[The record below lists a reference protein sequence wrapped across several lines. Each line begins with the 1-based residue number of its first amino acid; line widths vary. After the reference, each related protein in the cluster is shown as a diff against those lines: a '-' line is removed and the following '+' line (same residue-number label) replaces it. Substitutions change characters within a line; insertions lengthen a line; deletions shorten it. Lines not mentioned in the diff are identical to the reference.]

1 MQRDPAAVEQDIRQV
16 LSLHDE
22 IKDVKRVTVHYVNTA
37 VLCTE
42 ILVRVDSHALAGMNG
57 SKNAPNQFTVED
69 MQKLAKKWQQS
80 IKSEILDVMQAE
92 IYLDLTGGSGAD
104 ADATAVLET
113 SGMMKLILTLTELL

>member
-1 MQRDPAAVEQDIRQV
+1 MEQDIRQV

-22 IKDVKRVTVHYVNTA
+22 IKEVKRITVHYVNTA

-42 ILVRVDSHALAGMNG
+42 ILVRVDSNTLASMCG
-57 SKNAPNQFTVED
+57 SKNAPHQCTVGE

-80 IKSEILDVMQAE
+80 IKSEILDVMQAD
-92 IYLDLTGGSGAD
+92 IYLDLTGGNGTD

-113 SGMMKLILTLTELL
+113 SGMYERNDTA